1 MTPPPSYPS
10 ELGVLVTLSDG
21 TCCNVRPIRPDDAG
35 RLIEFHKHLSVRS
48 TYLRFFTVHPIL
60 SAAEVE
66 RFTNVD
72 YVDRLALVVERN
84 GQLMAVGRFDRL
96 IGTSQAEVAFVVA
109 DDYQHHGLGSLL
121 LDELAQAARA
131 RGITTFVAETLYD
144 NKAMLDVFHHSG
156 FDVSAKMEYGTVSL
170 RLDIKITESYHAA
183 LATRDETRHVSR
195 LPLVVS
201 VEGPGTC

>member
-1 MTPPPSYPS
+1 MTPSPNYPN
-10 ELGVLVTLSDG
+10 ELGALVTLSDG
-21 TCCNVRPIRPDDAG
+21 TCCNVRPIRPDDAD

-48 TYLRFFTVHPIL
+48 TYLRFFTVHPTL

-72 YVDRLALVVERN
+72 YVDRLALVVERD

-96 IGTSQAEVAFVVA
+96 VGTSEAEVAFVVA

-121 LDELAQAARA
+121 LDELAQAARV
-131 RGITTFVAETLYD
+131 RGIKTFVAETLYD

-170 RLDIKITESYHAA
+170 RFDIKITESYGAA
-183 LATRDETRHVSR
+183 LATRDEHRHVSR
-195 LPLVVS
+195 LPLVDLS
-201 VEGPGTC
+201 RDLATC